1 MLIILDKF
9 YNNYV
14 RFSKKKLLNMN
25 LYYDGASV
33 DEIKE
38 ALDVG
43 VITGVTT
50 NLSFCK
56 KEMNRRNISYEK
68 LLSEI
73 HNLLKKSKRNLSFSV
88 QVSSNQPE
96 KIFKEAVA
104 LNKKYSSGVDL
115 KIKIPISYENS
126 KIISLLVKQNI
137 KVNATCVTSF
147 LQGLCAAHLGC
158 SYISFFWGKMTD
170 EGIDSE
176 KIVSQFNLLLNNNK
190 NNFKSKILVGSIR
203 QTAVITEAI
212 NAGAD
217 IVTLQNSNFKKILD
231 QIKSNEANNIF
242 QQDWNK

>member
-1 MLIILDKF
+1 
-9 YNNYV
+9 
-14 RFSKKKLLNMN
+14 MN

-33 DEIKE
+33 EEIKE

-56 KEMNRRNISYEK
+56 KEMDRRNISYKK

-73 HNLLKKSKRNLSFSV
+73 HYLLKKSKRNLSFSV
-88 QVSSNQPE
+88 QVSSNRPE
-96 KIFKEAVA
+96 KILKEAVA

-126 KIISLLVKQNI
+126 KIISLLVKKNV

-158 SYISFFWGKMTD
+158 TYISFFWGKMTD

-176 KIVSQFNLLLNNNK
+176 KIVSQFNLLLNNDK

-203 QTAVITEAI
+203 QTSVITEAL

-242 QQDWNK
+242 QKDWNK